1 MSDIEGK
8 AARVAASEFQI
19 FADLDQERRHVSE
32 TCVLAL
38 SEQRI
43 KREAKLA
50 EFVLLNQYFL
60 LRTFF

>member
-1 MSDIEGK
+1 MQLIPDWIDRRPEGRK
-8 AARVAASEFQI
+8 I
-19 FADLDQERRHVSE
+19 FADLDQERRRVSE
-32 TCVLAL
+32 TCVLA
-38 SEQRI
+38 SYESRI